1 MMEERGQDRWES
13 VQPGQER
20 YREKSNHHDCK
31 RKTCHTRPRTCH
43 TNLPAHPLPEQQQ
56 VLGLPA
62 GLEAP
67 VTGQGPMWKAWCGL
81 A

>member
-1 MMEERGQDRWES
+1 MTEERGQDRWKS
-13 VQPGQER
+13 VQSGQEH

-31 RKTCHTRPRTCH
+31 WTCH

-67 VTGQGPMWKAWCGL
+67 VDMGLSTGHGPMWKAWCGV